1 MRGNAMAYRQTW
13 RKWEG
18 KQKRSK
24 GIKTSAQIQSI
35 FTFTHLYNQTEIIY
49 IFSNELR
56 SYDFMTIRFHFSIF
70 FSFIMCALDL
80 CICSMQFTIPD
91 PDDMRFS
98 ISKTYTV
105 IIFEYASAQLV
116 HENYDSR
123 IKTVSCMRCTALNRA
138 HSSNIWNV
146 LFHTQMI
153 FKFSE

>member
-70 FSFIMCALDL
+70 FFHNVRARSLHLFNPIYHSRSRWHAIFDLKNIHRHYIRICQCTVGTWKLWFEDQNCFLYAMHSFESCTFVKHLKCVIPYTNDL
-80 CICSMQFTIPD
+80 
-91 PDDMRFS
+91 
-98 ISKTYTV
+98 
-105 IIFEYASAQLV
+105 
-116 HENYDSR
+116 
-123 IKTVSCMRCTALNRA
+123 
-138 HSSNIWNV
+138 
-146 LFHTQMI
+146 
-153 FKFSE
+153 